1 MSEDTK
7 YIFAVARI
15 RVKEKSLLTD
25 AEVRQMTAMPDE
37 KSVLSYL
44 SDRGWGDGSGKPDA
58 DGMLSAEEQKNAD
71 LMKELKIDPKI
82 FEVLSYPKLFHNLK
96 TAIKDICTSEEHK
109 GSYYPDE
116 NWNKENLFRILR
128 DKSYHELPENMRK
141 AAETAYA
148 AMLKT
153 GDGQQCDIIV
163 DRACLEA
170 MEQVS
175 RKTKNP
181 LLRDY
186 EDSQV
191 AISDIKIAVRAQA
204 TGQSL
209 NFLKTALA
217 DCRSFEARF
226 LAEAAVKDRKT
237 LMDFL
242 SSHGFREGSDAL
254 KESPSAF
261 ERWCDNELIK
271 TIRPQKMNSVSA
283 GPIVAYYLARE
294 NEMKTVRIILTGKA
308 NGFSEEEIR
317 ERVREMYG

>member
-37 KSVLSYL
+37 KAVLQYL
-44 SDRGWGDGSGKPDA
+44 TDRGWGDGSGKLDA
-58 DGMLSAEEQKNAD
+58 DQMLGCEEKKNAD

-82 FEVLSYPKLFHNLK
+82 FEVLSYPKRFHNLK
-96 TAIKDICTSEEHK
+96 TAIKDVCTTDEHR
-109 GSYYPDE
+109 GSYYPDDTL
-116 NWNKENLFRILR
+116 NRDNLFRILR
-128 DKSYHELPENMRK
+128 DKNYNELPENMREP
-141 AAETAYA
+141 AQRAYT

-153 GDGQQCDIIV
+153 GDGQQCDIII
-163 DRACLEA
+163 DRACLDA
-170 MEQVS
+170 METIS
-175 RKTKNP
+175 KKTKNP

-191 AISDIKIAVRAQA
+191 AIADIKIAVRAQA
-204 TGQSL
+204 TGKSL

-242 SSHGFREGSDAL
+242 ESHGFRDGSDAL

-261 ERWCDNELIK
+261 ERWCDNELIR

-308 NGFSEEEIR
+308 NDFSEDEIR